1 MLKKIIV
8 SKLMKIKVA
17 HSIPER
23 IRFKVASLKDIPDE
37 YMIYEKYLH
46 QALQKLDGVE
56 NVDVNKMTGSILI
69 NYDIKRTYEEKILN
83 WIDIIKEIGLKNID
97 LIEKY
102 GESNTEYVVDTIEQQ
117 LDEAIKKLA

>member
-17 HSIPER
+17 HSITGR

>member
-1 MLKKIIV
+1 MLKKIVI

-17 HSIPER
+17 HSIPGR
-23 IRFKVASLKDIPDE
+23 IRFKVSSLKDIPEE

-46 QALQKLDGVE
+46 QSLKKLNGIE
-56 NVDVNKMTGSILI
+56 SIDVNRVTGSILI
-69 NYDIKRTYEEKILN
+69 TYDMKKVYEEKILN
-83 WIDIIKEIGLKNID
+83 WIEVIKEIGLRNLD

>member
-17 HSIPER
+17 HSIPGR

-46 QALQKLDGVE
+46 QALKKLDGVE

>member
-17 HSIPER
+17 HSIPGR

-83 WIDIIKEIGLKNID
+83 WIEIIKEIGLKNID

>member
-1 MLKKIIV
+1 MLKKIVI

-17 HSIPER
+17 HSIPGR
-23 IRFKVASLKDIPDE
+23 IRFKVTSLKDIPEE

-46 QALQKLDGVE
+46 QALKKLDGIE
-56 NVDVNKMTGSILI
+56 NIDVNKVTGSIVVT
-69 NYDIKRTYEEKILN
+69 YDIKRTYEEKILN
-83 WIDIIKEIGLKNID
+83 WIEIIKEIGLKNLE

-102 GESNTEYVVDTIEQQ
+102 GETNVEYVVDTIEQQ

>member
-17 HSIPER
+17 HSIPGR

-46 QALQKLDGVE
+46 QALKKLDGVE

-102 GESNTEYVVDTIEQQ
+102 GESNTEYVVDTIEQK